1 MYLARTEYNID
12 VEQQIYIVFRTFHVN
27 LGKCFSSFI
36 YTFST
41 IKKYV
46 NGTMLFAILNNTYTR
61 SAKNNNALCLMKI
74 DK

>member
-1 MYLARTEYNID
+1 MYLAKTEYNTD
-12 VEQQIYIVFRTFHVN
+12 VEQQIYRVFPAFHVN
-27 LGKCFSSFI
+27 LGKCFSFI
-36 YTFST
+36 YPFST

-46 NGTMLFAILNNTYTR
+46 NGTMLFAILNKTYTR